1 MRDPVMSTLREAVR
15 AEISNAFEVIGHAR
29 PREVARV
36 VCALHPGDVHNMGQ
50 RLAED
55 ALTDIARRE
64 LKRRPSKHER
74 TQLDLP
80 SIPDALQADLP
91 PAISIPPNGDVV
103 DEDDEGVIYKPLAQA
118 TLADVDAHLLLLGA
132 QIQADK
138 RRHRALKELRD
149 LAVAAGAT
157 DDSPLLATLGAGET
171 LTAEVL

>member
-15 AEISNAFEVIGHAR
+15 AEINNAFDVIGHAR

-36 VCALHPGDVHNMGQ
+36 VCALHPEDVHSMGK

-74 TQLDLP
+74 AQLHLP

-132 QIQADK
+132 QIKADK

-149 LAVAAGAT
+149 LALAAGAEP
-157 DDSPLLATLGAGET
+157 DSVLLASLVSTELAEGEV
-171 LTAEVL
+171 A